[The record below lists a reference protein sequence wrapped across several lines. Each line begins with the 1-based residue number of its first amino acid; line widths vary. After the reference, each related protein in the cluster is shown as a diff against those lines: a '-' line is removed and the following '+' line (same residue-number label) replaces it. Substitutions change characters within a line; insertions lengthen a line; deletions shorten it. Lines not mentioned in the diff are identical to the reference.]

1 MSSPALTLPATM
13 FDHHTVS
20 GVLREIVTCFVMN
33 GPAACVCT
41 VTSAGQG
48 HVVTPE
54 LAAAFHAS
62 LQAAA
67 AAALPCTVNLSVTID
82 SAEGR
87 CYHHPPAAAAAS
99 AVCAVD
105 WPAGAAHTTNS
116 DIRQQ
121 KLLLDDWLQQ
131 QQGQGQGGHNNA
143 PGHYR
148 LYLLPSVAAEGS
160 ATAAD
165 GVQAETS
172 HTLVVGRHRHAW
184 LTYKPSRSAA
194 SQMQELQALAA
205 AAAVRALSCC
215 FALHAGQTGLTS
227 AGSLPISPAG
237 RTHLS
242 LSLLNADPA
251 AGSHYTWDMEQW
263 EAQHL
268 APIAAS
274 LAPVSQISL
283 ESQVLQYTAAR
294 LPGTWS
300 AKHGAY
306 VVTGSQLPFF
316 IDSEWPLESGRA
328 VTPQLGG
335 GLGVSPALTGG
346 AGGAAAAGSG
356 SEAGGQAAGMKG
368 AALVAPHVLQ
378 FLVYIPSQQWQPLQ
392 LLGHGGQTRDS
403 NSFVI
408 PSWGGLMV
416 LNPDQDSSSSS
427 NRDTGADSDSGRDS
441 ITDDNSSSNTVKSHA
456 AAVPLTAEQYGNIT
470 AVLIAQLQAL
480 FGVAPLEDSNSS
492 GGSGQQGQPGTTLKV
507 EHLPGGRRG
516 FSRWQMDALL
526 RQRSA
531 HDVREAARVLAALS
545 TLVQELPNLEMPDL
559 ISEQVGI

>member
-1 MSSPALTLPATM
+1 MTS
-13 FDHHTVS
+13 
-20 GVLREIVTCFVMN
+20 

-48 HVVTPE
+48 QVGAPE
-54 LAAAFHAS
+54 LAAAFDAS

-67 AAALPCTVNLSVTID
+67 AAALPYTVNLSVTVN
-82 SAEGR
+82 SADGG

-99 AVCAVD
+99 AGCAVD
-105 WPAGAAHTTNS
+105 WPAGAPHTTNS
-116 DIRQQ
+116 NNRQQ
-121 KLLLDDWLQQ
+121 QLLLDDWLQQ
-131 QQGQGQGGHNNA
+131 QQSQGQGDRDLA

-148 LYLLPSVAAEGS
+148 LFLLPYMAAEGS
-160 ATAAD
+160 ATAAG

-184 LTYKPSRSAA
+184 LMYEPGHSAA
-194 SQMQELQALAA
+194 TLMQELQAVAA

-251 AGSHYTWDMEQW
+251 AGQHYTWNMEQW

-274 LAPVSQISL
+274 LAPVSQFSL

-294 LPGTWS
+294 LPGKWS
-300 AKHGAY
+300 ATHGAY
-306 VVTGSQLPFF
+306 VVRGSQLPFF

-328 VTPQLGG
+328 VTPQLGAGMG
-335 GLGVSPALTGG
+335 GSPALTG
-346 AGGAAAAGSG
+346 AAAAAGSG
-356 SEAGGQAAGMKG
+356 SETGGQAAGMKG

-378 FLVYIPSQQWQPLQ
+378 FLVYIPSKQRQPLQ
-392 LLGHGGQTRDS
+392 LLGQGGQSRDS

-416 LNPDQDSSSSS
+416 LNPDQDSSTG
-427 NRDTGADSDSGRDS
+427 DTGADSDSDS
-441 ITDDNSSSNTVKSHA
+441 NSTTYDNSSSNTVKSQA
-456 AAVPLTAEQYGNIT
+456 AAVPLTAEQYRNIT

-480 FGVAPLEDSNSS
+480 FGVTPMEGSS
-492 GGSGQQGQPGTTLKV
+492 SSVSGQQVQPGANLKV
-507 EHLPGGRRG
+507 EHLPGGRQG
-516 FSRWQMDALL
+516 FSSWQMDALL

-559 ISEQVGI
+559 ISEQVGIFCQWPCLVLSGAAVCAVKHWSREEPVLGC